1 MPSTLPAGDKL
12 DQLAIATN
20 EKMRRDAQMAD
31 LREVRMGGGV
41 EPIGKQVHDT
51 LTTELCRWQ
60 TDGMENDQRN
70 GLTRRTFITM
80 GRFDMPHAFKPAV
93 RPDFRSCRP
102 AQQGAHSSIPSRSI
116 R

>member
-1 MPSTLPAGDKL
+1 MPSTLPTGDEL

-31 LREVRMGGGV
+31 LREVGMGGGV
-41 EPIGKQVHDT
+41 ELIGEQVHDT

-60 TDGMENDQRN
+60 ADGMDNNQRN
-70 GLTRRTFITM
+70 GLAQRTFITI
-80 GRFDMPHAFKPAV
+80 GRFDMPHARKPAV
-93 RPDFRSCRP
+93 RPDFRNGRP
-102 AQQGAHSSIPSRSI
+102 AQGTHSSIPSRSM